1 MFFFNLIFPKIT
13 KFCFQKSKLETIK
26 LSLRSCVFS
35 YVVHI
40 AFNSSVHW
48 SLTIKLE
55 INFLQSELDNIKAE
69 FEKLKDSSLHQR
81 KKMTEIMASL
91 MKDMSEIGSVVG
103 GNANEFKVRSENDN
117 CMTGSTHGH
126 IYLYHT
132 VLSFTVLDWKTW
144 KLDITC
150 IF

>member
-1 MFFFNLIFPKIT
+1 M
-13 KFCFQKSKLETIK
+13 
-26 LSLRSCVFS
+26 SLRSCVFS

-55 INFLQSELDNIKAE
+55 INFLQSELDNIKTE

-103 GNANEFKVRSENDN
+103 GNANAFKVRSENDN

-132 VLSFTVLDWKTW
+132 VLSFTVLD
-144 KLDITC
+144 
-150 IF
+150 